1 MRRGSIV
8 ALLGLALIAG
18 GVATAVAI
26 WPTWLPVAASR
37 EADRI
42 HFVIWFVVVIC
53 IAIFALVAAVMVYA
67 VLRFRVDEND
77 FEDGPPVHGHTGLEI
92 TWTAIPFVLVTAIAI
107 VSAIVLSR
115 NDAQAQNTLRID
127 VVAQQFAFTFT
138 YPDANNATSPVLRLP
153 EGRSVELYMRSLD
166 VIHSVFV
173 PQFSQKEDL
182 VPGLVT
188 QLHITPTKLGTFP
201 LECTELCGLG
211 HSLMRSQAIVMKPAA
226 FDAWLRQQEK
236 SAGPAP
242 PTSTTTSTS
251 TTTTSTTSTTS
262 TSTTS
267 APSAAGLSVFNSSGC
282 ASCHTLSAA
291 NATGKVGPDLDK
303 LVSYAKG
310 AGQPLTP
317 FVHDSIVDPN
327 KYVESGF
334 PKGVMP
340 ETFGQSLTKTQ
351 LDALVTFLVQSAQK
365 TGNK

>member
-1 MRRGSIV
+1 MRRGSVV

-26 WPTWLPVAASR
+26 WPTWLPIAASR
-37 EADRI
+37 EAGRI

-53 IAIFALVAAVMVYA
+53 IAIFALVAAVMLYA
-67 VLRFRVDEND
+67 VFRFKVDEDD

-115 NDAQAQNTLRID
+115 NDAQAENTLRIN
-127 VVAQQFAFTFT
+127 VVAQQFEFTFS
-138 YPDANNATSPVLRLP
+138 YPDAKNITSPVLRLP
-153 EGRSVELYMRSLD
+153 EGRSVELYMRALD

-173 PQFSQKEDL
+173 PEFSQKEDV

-188 QLHITPTKLGTFP
+188 QLHITPDRLGTFP

-236 SAGPAP
+236 SAGPAS
-242 PTSTTTSTS
+242 PTTTTSPTASTS
-251 TTTTSTTSTTS
+251 SSTTSTTSTTPS
-262 TSTTS
+262 SS
-267 APSAAGLSVFNSSGC
+267 SAAGLSVFNSNGC
-282 ASCHTLSAA
+282 SSCHTLSAA
-291 NATGKVGPDLDK
+291 KATGKVGPDLDN
-303 LVSYAKG
+303 LVSYAKK
-310 AGQPLTP
+310 ANQPLTP

-327 KYVESGF
+327 KYIEPGF

-340 ETFGQSLTKTQ
+340 ESFGQSLTKTQ

-365 TGNK
+365 SGNK